1 MVEQKFIVSNEDGLH
16 ARPAGVLAKTASQ
29 FQSAV
34 ELRVNGVTKSAKS
47 IMGIMSLGLEKG
59 AEVTLVANGPDES
72 MAIESLMTL
81 AAQGFQS
88 AGAHSH
94 V

>member
-1 MVEQKFIVSNEDGLH
+1 MIEKKFVVLNEDGLH
-16 ARPAGVLAKTASQ
+16 ARPAGVLAKNASL

-59 AEVTLVANGPDES
+59 AEVTIVANGPDEGA
-72 MAIESLMTL
+72 AIESLMAL
-81 AAQGFQS
+81 ALQGFQTSGTS
-88 AGAHSH
+88 AH